1 MKSFIAPWAIR
12 SDTVGIPRMRSLPFD
27 FGIRFSSTGGGNHV
41 PEHSRFQI
49 LYRLP
54 SRCWSNIFKV
64 CPLHPGAPLLRRTS
78 RYDAQTSAFG
88 ISNDF
93 RCIGYVIPFWVV
105 SSAMNVIPIPSL
117 QTHYR
122 FFITTT
128 NESAPVSR
136 YVPETGSH
144 VPWDGLARAPAAF
157 TPDAAQSVSRWLLR
171 LSGDGSTAPFWH
183 HLRFRCI
190 IGQFTFV
197 QLPEPHVTVDLC
209 LFPSRSP
216 PHSLEWSSTGSFGQ
230 CSCKPW
236 PEGPP
241 PPTSEHG

>member
-1 MKSFIAPWAIR
+1 
-12 SDTVGIPRMRSLPFD
+12 MRSLPFD

-144 VPWDGLARAPAAF
+144 VP
-157 TPDAAQSVSRWLLR
+157 
-171 LSGDGSTAPFWH
+171 
-183 HLRFRCI
+183 
-190 IGQFTFV
+190 
-197 QLPEPHVTVDLC
+197 
-209 LFPSRSP
+209 
-216 PHSLEWSSTGSFGQ
+216 
-230 CSCKPW
+230 
-236 PEGPP
+236 
-241 PPTSEHG
+241 